1 MRVHGKIPRSE
12 VQLNANGDV
21 GETVGESVGETVG
34 EKLVKVGENAQCE
47 CGPGQ
52 HTRRREEFVL
62 RDRPLGQDMP
72 FVVRPVILIRNL
84 RETFVTL
91 Q

>member
-47 CGPGQ
+47 CGRGCS
-52 HTRRREEFVL
+52 
-62 RDRPLGQDMP
+62 
-72 FVVRPVILIRNL
+72 
-84 RETFVTL
+84 VTL
-91 Q
+91 IIFSTLVALL